1 MRFMLDL
8 LFDFIGGLE
17 GSGAGTCDVT
27 SMPVQGNTAQ
37 VTSMPVQG

>member
-8 LFDFIGGLE
+8 LFAFIGGIE
-17 GSGAGTCDVT
+17 GVDTGTCDVT
-27 SMPVQGNTAQ
+27 SMPVQGRGAQ

>member
-8 LFDFIGGLE
+8 LFGFIGGLE
-17 GSGAGTCDVT
+17 GGDAGTCDIT

-37 VTSMPVQG
+37 ITSMPVQG